1 MFNQPDTKDEAR
13 SLPSADHA
21 SADQKEPNRRKRRPL
36 RIVLITLGSLFTLVI
51 VAVVNGIGTILSGTF
66 STVQTALK

>member
-1 MFNQPDTKDEAR
+1 MRLVWSFVDDEAGATAIEY
-13 SLPSADHA
+13 SMIAA
-21 SADQKEPNRRKRRPL
+21 GIA
-36 RIVLITLGSLFTLVI
+36 LVI